1 MLGLLGAVPL
11 AAGGVL
17 AASGTGRAQAGLAAR
32 VQEIIGRPE
41 FQGSRWGMAF
51 YAPDTD
57 EVLYA
62 MRPQELFVAASSLK
76 VFIGGTAFETL
87 GPDHRFRT
95 RVYRTGPLVAGVL
108 QGDLVLVAGGDLLL
122 SGRVRPD
129 GTLLLPEPDHTFQGA
144 PPLPDPLA
152 EIRDLAGQVRAA
164 GVRRVEGRIVVDTS
178 LFREARESIA
188 MGDTMITVSPMMV
201 NDHVVHA
208 AVAPGPVAGAPGVVR
223 ADPSTAYVRL
233 ASQVTTVP
241 ASGVARPL
249 AFSGDVTNPDGTHT
263 VTLTGDIPL
272 GSPPRYL
279 VYYVP
284 SPGLFAVTVL
294 AEALRDQG
302 VRVLGGHGRADPPAR
317 SHHGRH
323 ARLAEHVSPPL
334 ADEAKV
340 MLKVSSN
347 IHTVTFPYLVG
358 AIAGHDSATPKDT
371 YERYRRALF
380 RAAGLDPDPAGAADG
395 NYTADTFIRFLAHLR
410 RRPYFAPFREALP
423 IMGRDGTLA
432 GNQPASPAAG
442 DVYAKTGTG
451 LVNNPA
457 GGAMVHKALAGY
469 IQLPDRRWLTFAQFM
484 AQQSSPAAAI
494 GLADQAQEAMA
505 EIATAAHETLG
516 RNPR

>member
-1 MLGLLGAVPL
+1 MTHLSRRAMLGLFGAVPL

-17 AASGTGRAQAGLAAR
+17 ATRGTAQVESGLAAR
-32 VQEIIGRPE
+32 VREITGRPL

-62 MRPQELFVAASSLK
+62 MRPHELFVAASSLK
-76 VFIGGTAFETL
+76 VFIGGTAFEAL
-87 GPDHRFRT
+87 GPGHRFRT
-95 RVYRTGPLVAGVL
+95 RVHRTGPLVAGVL
-108 QGDLVLVAGGDLLL
+108 EGDLVLVAGGDLLL

-129 GTLLLPEPDHTFQGA
+129 GTLLLPDPDHSFPGA

-188 MGDTMITVSPMMV
+188 MGDTMITVSPVMV

-208 AVAPGPVAGAPGVVR
+208 VVTPGPAAGTPGVVR
-223 ADPSTAYVRL
+223 ADPPTAYVRF
-233 ASQVTTVP
+233 ANRVTTVP

-249 AFSGDVTNPDGTHT
+249 ALTDDGTNPDGTHT

-272 GSPPRYL
+272 GGPPQYL

-284 SPGLFAVTVL
+284 SPARFASTAL
-294 AEALRDQG
+294 ARALREAG
-302 VRVLGGHGRADPPAR
+302 VRVLQGHGRQ
-317 SHHGRH
+317 GTRH
-323 ARLAEHVSPPL
+323 QLAEHVSPPL
-334 ADEAKV
+334 AEEAKV

-358 AIAGHDSATPKDT
+358 AIAGHDSAIPRDS

-442 DVYAKTGTG
+442 HVYAKTGTG
-451 LVNNPA
+451 LVNNPT

-484 AQQSSPAAAI
+484 AQQASPAAART
-494 GLADQAQEAMA
+494 LADQAQEAMA
-505 EIATAAHETLG
+505 EIATAAYETLG